1 MRALAAAALLLTCA
15 CNENGDSCDNKTI
28 PVGDICLPPAIA
40 PGLPSMIDVRELCG
54 NGCSQ
59 NPDCSAQISNGM
71 VVLDATQDICVSFQS
86 AFCLNQP
93 CMQRTMHCRLPALNP
108 GRYTLTVP
116 GGPPRSILVQ
126 AGGDSTCRFTLPD
139 GGVQ

>member
-1 MRALAAAALLLTCA
+1 MRFVAAAALLFAVA
-15 CNENGDSCDNKTI
+15 CNDTGDSCDNKTI
-28 PVGDICLPPAIA
+28 PVGNVCLPDALA
-40 PGLPSMIDVRELCG
+40 PGIASVIDVQELCG
-54 NGCSQ
+54 NGCSS
-59 NPDCSAQISNGM
+59 NPSCSAVYSNGL

-93 CMQRTMHCRLPALNP
+93 CMQRTMKCRLPALNP

-116 GGPPRSILVQ
+116 GGPSRSILVQ
-126 AGGDSTCRFTLPD
+126 ACGASSCQFRLPD